1 MENQEQTPA
10 SGSQFLKMLRQRISD
25 GTLRDVFRDWKWIF
39 SFSASRWRSI
49 VFYTLLGVAASSVS
63 LLAGVASKHLIDCIV
78 SRNTAQLLPLAV
90 LMALSGALGVGLN
103 SLTSRVAASVG
114 TAMHNDVQAKVFN
127 ELLHSRWLEI
137 RRYPTG
143 DLLNRFNS
151 DASTVANC
159 AVSTLPGLVIQ
170 IFSVIATLCV
180 VLYYDPVMALI
191 ALASTPVMLVAS
203 RRLLRKQ
210 RTFTQKLLQVNSGIS
225 AFQTD
230 AFHNIDTLKSFGV
243 EETIGQKLRH
253 WQKDYRDTTLAHNA
267 FAIKTNVLL
276 SFMGMAVEYIALG
289 YCLWKLWR
297 GDILFGTMV
306 LFLQQRTNL
315 SNSFSAIVSLLPSIL
330 NGSVSAERIRE
341 LIELPK
347 DPVQICDRPEGPCAL
362 AIRDVDAG
370 YTEDRQIL
378 SGVSLA
384 APAGQAIALVGPSG
398 EGKTTLTRLI
408 LGLLPPHRG
417 WLFLTDSAGNR
428 FDLGPQTRHLLTYVP
443 QGNTVLAG
451 TIAENLR
458 LVAPDATDDTLIAA
472 LEDACAWEFVREM
485 PGGLHAPIG
494 EGGKGLSE
502 GQAQRIAI
510 ARALVRK
517 APVMLLDEVTSALDQ
532 DTEKRVLDNLM
543 NRGVTCILTTHRPSV
558 LSMCAR
564 VYRVREGRVTPLDED
579 AVKALITAGT

>member
-1 MENQEQTPA
+1 METHDQSPT

-49 VFYTLLGVAASSVS
+49 VFYTLLGMASSSVS
-63 LLAGVASKHLIDCIV
+63 LLSGIASKYLIDCIV
-78 SRNTAQLLPLAV
+78 ARDTARMIPLAV
-90 LMALSGALGVGLN
+90 LMLLSGAFGVGLS

-114 TAMHNDVQAKVFN
+114 SAMHNDVQAKVFN
-127 ELLHSRWLEI
+127 DLLHSRWLEI

-143 DLLNRFNS
+143 DLLNRFHS

-180 VLYYDPVMALI
+180 VLYYDPIMALI

-210 RTFTQKLLQVNSGIS
+210 RSFTQKLLQVSSGIS

-230 AFHNIDTLKSFGV
+230 VFHNIDTLKSFGV
-243 EETIGQKLRH
+243 EDTIGQNLRR

-276 SFMGMAVEYIALG
+276 SFMGMAVEYMALG
-289 YCLWKLWR
+289 YCLWRLWR

-315 SNSFSAIVSLLPSIL
+315 SNAFSSIVSLLPSIL
-330 NGSVSAERIRE
+330 NGSVSAERIRALTE
-341 LIELPK
+341 LEK
-347 DPVQICDRPEGPCAL
+347 DQPQIRATPEGQCAL
-362 AIRDVDAG
+362 EIRNVDAG
-370 YTEDRQIL
+370 YEGDRQVL
-378 SGVSLA
+378 SGVSLT
-384 APAGQAIALVGPSG
+384 APAGQVVALVGPSG
-398 EGKTTLTRLI
+398 EGKTTLMRLM
-408 LGLLPPHRG
+408 LGLLPAQRG
-417 WLFLTDSAGNR
+417 VLYLTDAAGNR
-428 FDLGPQTRHLLTYVP
+428 FDLGSQTRHLLTYVP
-443 QGNTVLAG
+443 QGNTVLSG

-458 LVAPDATDDTLIAA
+458 LVAPEATEESMISA

-485 PGGLHAPIG
+485 PGKLHASIG

-502 GQAQRIAI
+502 GQSQRIAI

-532 DTEKRVLDNLM
+532 DTERRVLDNLM

-564 VYRVREGRVTPLDED
+564 VYRVREGQITPLDED
-579 AVKALITAGT
+579 AVKAMITAGT

>member
-1 MENQEQTPA
+1 METHDQSPT

-49 VFYTLLGVAASSVS
+49 VFYTLLGMASSSVS
-63 LLAGVASKHLIDCIV
+63 LLSGIASKYLIDCIV
-78 SRNTAQLLPLAV
+78 ARDTARMIPLAV
-90 LMALSGALGVGLN
+90 LMLLSGAFGVGLS

-114 TAMHNDVQAKVFN
+114 SAMHNDVQAKVFN
-127 ELLHSRWLEI
+127 DLLHSRWLEI

-143 DLLNRFNS
+143 DLLNRFHS

-180 VLYYDPVMALI
+180 VLYYDPIMALI

-210 RTFTQKLLQVNSGIS
+210 RSFTQKLLQVSSGIS

-230 AFHNIDTLKSFGV
+230 VFHNIDTLKSFGV
-243 EETIGQKLRH
+243 EDTIGQNLRR

-276 SFMGMAVEYIALG
+276 SFMGMAVEYMALG
-289 YCLWKLWR
+289 YCLWRLWR

-315 SNSFSAIVSLLPSIL
+315 SNAFSSIVSLLPSIL
-330 NGSVSAERIRE
+330 NGSVSAERIRALTE
-341 LIELPK
+341 LEK
-347 DPVQICDRPEGPCAL
+347 DQPQIRATPEGQCAL
-362 AIRDVDAG
+362 EIRNVDAG
-370 YTEDRQIL
+370 YEGDRQVL
-378 SGVSLA
+378 SGVSLT
-384 APAGQAIALVGPSG
+384 APAGQVVALVGPSG
-398 EGKTTLTRLI
+398 EGKTTLMRLM
-408 LGLLPPHRG
+408 LGLLPAQRG
-417 WLFLTDSAGNR
+417 VLYLTDAAGNR
-428 FDLGPQTRHLLTYVP
+428 FDLGSQTRHLLTYVP
-443 QGNTVLAG
+443 QGNTVLSG

-458 LVAPDATDDTLIAA
+458 LVAPEATEESMISA

-485 PGGLHAPIG
+485 PGKLHASIG

-502 GQAQRIAI
+502 GQSQRIAI

-532 DTEKRVLDNLM
+532 DTERRVLDNLM

-558 LSMCAR
+558 LSLCKA
-564 VYRVREGRVTPLDED
+564 VYRVQDGAVSPLTPEEVRNLT
-579 AVKALITAGT
+579 KK